1 MERDLPLNVM
11 FRTEDIWHET
21 SKFGRQV
28 VMRLRDLEGKT
39 EIAFA
44 TSHSVIIRE
53 KNMRG
58 IVLID
63 YTSFLLV
70 WNVAYKEEGLRSLS

>member
-11 FRTEDIWHET
+11 FRTEDIWPET
-21 SKFGRQV
+21 RKFGRQV

-44 TSHSVIIRE
+44 TTVC
-53 KNMRG
+53 
-58 IVLID
+58 
-63 YTSFLLV
+63 LLEFGRV
-70 WNVAYKEEGLRSLS
+70 SSQ